1 MTIPCFTHLSMS
13 LWYLFRCYTT
23 PQYKPVFVIKGQ
35 RIKQQWHHSSH
46 LSALVPEELASVLY
60 DLFVRQQTV
69 GLLLTQGEDLPQGDT
84 KRPHVA
90 GCGELTLVEKME
102 PFKILICNLQL
113 KISYWFKKKNRKWSL
128 CYLTHQQDALPGH
141 PAYGEHRPALDAV
154 VVAAVQVSAHPEI
167 SNFDGEASVQ
177 QAVPG
182 RQVTMHKVQRR
193 QVFHPWGDLH
203 RHVEEVRQTG
213 GMKEGGECCHGN
225 RCKYYIIKRDISTWL
240 KGCCWR
246 VSACFRSLVA
256 KGTYWGLRSPCIQLP
271 CTTGQR
277 THTHT
282 AAGWCWGRS
291 DGTWSWFPSGN
302 HS

>member
-113 KISYWFKKKNRKWSL
+113 KISYWFKKKKSWITVLSNSPAGCSPRPSSVWGAPPGLGCGSSRCCTGFGSSRNQRFWWWGVGPAGSSWS
-128 CYLTHQQDALPGH
+128 PGH
-141 PAYGEHRPALDAV
+141 DA
-154 VVAAVQVSAHPEI
+154 QSSETPGISSLRRSAPPCGGGQTDWRDE
-167 SNFDGEASVQ
+167 
-177 QAVPG
+177 G
-182 RQVTMHKVQRR
+182 RRR
-193 QVFHPWGDLH
+193 V
-203 RHVEEVRQTG
+203 
-213 GMKEGGECCHGN
+213 
-225 RCKYYIIKRDISTWL
+225 
-240 KGCCWR
+240 
-246 VSACFRSLVA
+246 
-256 KGTYWGLRSPCIQLP
+256 LP
-271 CTTGQR
+271 R
-277 THTHT
+277 
-282 AAGWCWGRS
+282 
-291 DGTWSWFPSGN
+291 
-302 HS
+302 